1 MVSALF
7 FVKRRLALKG
17 KIHDLLAKLGI
28 SGENAKNELANFLNN
43 LMFQLANG
51 DIKGFDE
58 IRQKM
63 LSEFGISLET
73 IEGLDG
79 LLGGSFQSLKRKQQ
93 MSNMQLKMLQNELD
107 MVSKT
112 VDTMITSVS
121 DGLDAEGQ
129 LKMMSD
135 KDLNGKVVDLKKT
148 LAILDRGNVGESSTC
163 RQRRRDS
170 QRARFPIHSP
180 DLGTRVCRFT

>member
-1 MVSALF
+1 MIDHE
-7 FVKRRLALKG
+7 RLHRDG
-17 KIHDLLAKLGI
+17 YVLL
-28 SGENAKNELANFLNN
+28 
-43 LMFQLANG
+43 
-51 DIKGFDE
+51 
-58 IRQKM
+58 RQA
-63 LSEFGISLET
+63 
-73 IEGLDG
+73 
-79 LLGGSFQSLKRKQQ
+79 
-93 MSNMQLKMLQNELD
+93 
-107 MVSKT
+107 VPA
-112 VDTMITSVS
+112 

-180 DLGTRVCRFT
+180 DL